1 MITMPPSRDSTPLS
15 RLTSVDL
22 PEPLGPT
29 MLVIP
34 VLGMTMLSSSTALT
48 APKCLEISMVSSA

>member
-1 MITMPPSRDSTPLS
+1 MITMPPSRGSTPLS
-15 RLTSVDL
+15 RFTNVDF

-34 VLGMTMLSSSTALT
+34 VLGMTMLSSSTAFT
-48 APKCLEISMVSSA
+48 APKCFEISTVSNA